1 LPNRIELTMEI
12 KRLFDIIE
20 TLKLD
25 KKQDLLNAKE
35 QKQWKNY
42 TTDDFIERVNLVG
55 SGLLNAGIKPGDKV
69 AIISNNRPEWNFVDY
84 GCQQIGVITVPIY
97 PTISTTDLRFI
108 LNDAEVK
115 CIFFSSKD
123 IFGKIVSVSDELKE
137 KPTLISFNPI
147 DGVQF
152 FNDFIER
159 DKNKL
164 QHDTIESIKRE
175 IDPDALFT
183 ILYTSGTTG
192 EPKGVMLSHRNIL
205 SNVEACFS
213 LAPFHSSW
221 KALSFL
227 PLNHI
232 YERMVNTIYFY
243 KNISIYYAEGLETI
257 GDNLKEIQPQ
267 VFVSVPR
274 LIERVYEKLLGAGD
288 KLEGWK
294 KKLFFNAVDFA
305 LQHDPLQSTV
315 IQKIKRSFYDRL
327 IYSKWRNALGGKVV
341 CIASGGAALQPRL
354 ARVFHCAKI
363 RVLEGYGL
371 TETSPVIS
379 VNCYEPTET
388 RIGSVGP
395 VIKNTEV
402 KIAEDGEILVK
413 GPGVMLGYYK
423 NEIATREMI
432 DEEGWLHTGDIGT
445 FMDDRFLKITDRK
458 KEIFKTSSGKYI
470 APLMI
475 ENKLK
480 ECRFV
485 EQCCV
490 IGESQKFASAIIV
503 LSNEY
508 LKDWALKNNLDL
520 NQETD
525 IVSMPELKK
534 EINAFV
540 REMNKSLAPYE
551 QIKRPELITT
561 PWTIDGGELTPKMSM
576 KRKVI
581 LKKHEDLVQKIYSI
595 NEAE

>member
-1 LPNRIELTMEI
+1 
-12 KRLFDIIE
+12 
-20 TLKLD
+20 
-25 KKQDLLNAKE
+25 
-35 QKQWKNY
+35 
-42 TTDDFIERVNLVG
+42 
-55 SGLLNAGIKPGDKV
+55 
-69 AIISNNRPEWNFVDY
+69 
-84 GCQQIGVITVPIY
+84 
-97 PTISTTDLRFI
+97 
-108 LNDAEVK
+108 
-115 CIFFSSKD
+115 
-123 IFGKIVSVSDELKE
+123 
-137 KPTLISFNPI
+137 
-147 DGVQF
+147 
-152 FNDFIER
+152 
-159 DKNKL
+159 
-164 QHDTIESIKRE
+164 
-175 IDPDALFT
+175 
-183 ILYTSGTTG
+183 
-192 EPKGVMLSHRNIL
+192 
-205 SNVEACFS
+205 
-213 LAPFHSSW
+213 
-221 KALSFL
+221 
-227 PLNHI
+227 
-232 YERMVNTIYFY
+232 
-243 KNISIYYAEGLETI
+243 
-257 GDNLKEIQPQ
+257 
-267 VFVSVPR
+267 
-274 LIERVYEKLLGAGD
+274 
-288 KLEGWK
+288 
-294 KKLFFNAVDFA
+294 
-305 LQHDPLQSTV
+305 LQSTV

>member
-1 LPNRIELTMEI
+1 M
-12 KRLFDIIE
+12 
-20 TLKLD
+20 
-25 KKQDLLNAKE
+25 
-35 QKQWKNY
+35 
-42 TTDDFIERVNLVG
+42 
-55 SGLLNAGIKPGDKV
+55 
-69 AIISNNRPEWNFVDY
+69 
-84 GCQQIGVITVPIY
+84 
-97 PTISTTDLRFI
+97 
-108 LNDAEVK
+108 
-115 CIFFSSKD
+115 
-123 IFGKIVSVSDELKE
+123 
-137 KPTLISFNPI
+137 
-147 DGVQF
+147 
-152 FNDFIER
+152 
-159 DKNKL
+159 
-164 QHDTIESIKRE
+164 
-175 IDPDALFT
+175 
-183 ILYTSGTTG
+183 
-192 EPKGVMLSHRNIL
+192 
-205 SNVEACFS
+205 
-213 LAPFHSSW
+213 
-221 KALSFL
+221 
-227 PLNHI
+227 
-232 YERMVNTIYFY
+232 
-243 KNISIYYAEGLETI
+243 
-257 GDNLKEIQPQ
+257 
-267 VFVSVPR
+267 
-274 LIERVYEKLLGAGD
+274 
-288 KLEGWK
+288 
-294 KKLFFNAVDFA
+294 
-305 LQHDPLQSTV
+305 
-315 IQKIKRSFYDRL
+315 
-327 IYSKWRNALGGKVV
+327 
-341 CIASGGAALQPRL
+341 
-354 ARVFHCAKI
+354 
-363 RVLEGYGL
+363 LEGYGL